1 MKEISVI
8 VPTYKPDYYIW
19 ECLNSIVT
27 QSLDKEKYEVL
38 IVLNGDKE
46 PFFTKIDLY
55 LKENNLYNFTL
66 IYIQEKGVSN
76 ARNIALDKVN
86 GKYICFV
93 DDDDFLDKNY
103 LEEMLRTVLEYGSD
117 GIIVSN
123 YLNFDEKTN
132 LEKNRTDYKFGSIEK
147 NPLLRRKVFSTIGA
161 KLIPFKIIDK
171 IRFNTKFK
179 NGEDALFMIEISKN
193 IKYIAIPRNEIYY
206 NRRLRMNSAN
216 FRKKKIS
223 SILLNTFFLILNY
236 SKFLFKRSYNKIFI
250 LARIMAVMKGMIV
263 QLWYSNKRGI

>member
-8 VPTYKPDYYIW
+8 IPTYKPDYYIW
-19 ECLNSIVT
+19 ECLNSIAT

-38 IVLNGDKE
+38 IVLNGNKE

-55 LKENNLYNFTL
+55 LKENDLYNFTL
-66 IYIQEKGVSN
+66 IYTQEKGVSN
-76 ARNIALDKVN
+76 ARNIALDKAS

-103 LEEMLRTVLEYGSD
+103 LEAMLKAVLKYGHD

-123 YLNFDEKTN
+123 YLNFDEKTG
-132 LEKNRTDYKFGSIEK
+132 LEKNRTSYKLGSIKK
-147 NPLLRRKVFSTIGA
+147 NLLSRRKVFSVICA

-179 NGEDALFMIEISKN
+179 NGEDALFMLEISKN
-193 IKYIAIPRNEIYY
+193 IKYVAISENEIYY
-206 NRRLRMNSAN
+206 NRRLRINSAN

-223 SILLNTFFLILNY
+223 YILSNTFFLILNY
-236 SKFLFKRSYNKIFI
+236 AKFLFRKSYSKIFI
-250 LARIMAVMKGMIV
+250 LARIVAVMKGMTI

>member
-8 VPTYKPDYYIW
+8 IPTYKPDYYIW
-19 ECLNSIVT
+19 ECLNSIAT

-93 DDDDFLDKNY
+93 DDDDFLGKNY
-103 LEEMLRTVLEYGSD
+103 LEEMLRAVLKYGND
-117 GIIVSN
+117 GIVVSN
-123 YLNFDEKTN
+123 YLNFDEKTG
-132 LEKNRTDYKFGSIEK
+132 LEKNRTSYKLGSIKK
-147 NPLLRRKVFSTIGA
+147 NLLSRRKVFSVIWA
-161 KLIPFKIIDK
+161 KLIPIKIINK
-171 IRFNTKFK
+171 IRFNNNFK
-179 NGEDALFMIEISKN
+179 NGEDSLFMVEISKN
-193 IKYIAIPRNEIYY
+193 IKYIAIPENMIYY
-206 NRRLRMNSAN
+206 NRRLRINSAN

-223 SILLNTFFLILNY
+223 YILSNTFFLILNY
-236 SKFLFKRSYNKIFI
+236 SKFFLKRSYNKIFI
-250 LARIMAVMKGMIV
+250 LARIVAVMKGMII